1 MKRIPSVKTLRSVFG
16 ERARDARRILEMT
29 RSELEQHPVGA
40 ERVRECY
47 HAPTTLDVRMTV
59 LDSIAETHGV
69 EGVQLRCGEWLT
81 YLNAG
86 DTYTATLLY
95 WRGSY
100 RVGDWGSIV
109 EREDR

>member
-1 MKRIPSVKTLRSVFG
+1 
-16 ERARDARRILEMT
+16 MT
-29 RSELEQHPVGA
+29 RSELEKHPVGA

-47 HAPTTLDVRMTV
+47 HAPTTLDIRMSV
-59 LDSIAETHGV
+59 LDSIAGGTHGV
-69 EGVQLRCGEWLT
+69 EGIRLGGEWLT

-86 DTYTATLLY
+86 DTYTTTLMY

-109 EREDR
+109 EREEDR

>member
-1 MKRIPSVKTLRSVFG
+1 MERIPSVKTLRSVFG

-47 HAPTTLDVRMTV
+47 HAPTTLDIRMTV
-59 LDSIAETHGV
+59 LNSIAETHGV
-69 EGVQLRCGEWLT
+69 EGFQLRGEWLS